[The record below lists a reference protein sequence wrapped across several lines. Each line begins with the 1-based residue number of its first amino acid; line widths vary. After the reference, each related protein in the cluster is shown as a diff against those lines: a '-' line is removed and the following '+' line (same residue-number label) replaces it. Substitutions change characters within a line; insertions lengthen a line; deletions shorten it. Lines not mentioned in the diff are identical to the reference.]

1 MPGGSNGA
9 FFYCGKLDAFCAF
22 KAILA
27 IAKFYGINVGR
38 LTILSPS
45 FFVTP
50 RLATKFYIYDFTA
63 GILNISR
70 TLGRFYGSLS
80 SIASTRVLSPVLY

>member
-9 FFYCGKLDAFCAF
+9 FFYCGKLVAFCAF

-50 RLATKFYIYDFTA
+50 RLATKFYI
-63 GILNISR
+63 
-70 TLGRFYGSLS
+70 
-80 SIASTRVLSPVLY
+80 